1 MKPNVASRTRRALA
15 VAVGVWSVVSVQ
27 AADPAPGTPQ
37 VAAEAST
44 LANPSLG
51 SPPIQ
56 KRMLD
61 PMQVI
66 RLPIARDRLTTVRFP
81 GPISHLESA
90 LVSTE
95 PHPEALFLLS
105 FHPGEAFFSLRALA
119 SGAATSLNVVW
130 KKQTFVLE
138 LVESTSPWLSVV
150 FEDPPPVRSQSSPGS
165 ISPSRLLGRLDL
177 AKSYALLKQQHPSA
191 VAGIQA
197 SRPNT
202 LRDYGD
208 YTIRTEEVFRFEAD
222 DTLVFRVVLRNKTST
237 PIQYLPASLM
247 VRIGERI
254 YHQSI
259 TDAGGVMPPGTDVPV
274 YFALTG
280 SADGTRA
287 DLSLKND
294 FFVLLNR
301 IPQPSAPPLAQMTP
315 VPAPAPSA
323 LAPSVGPTPRTP
335 PRVPADPRQG
345 IVLEQS
351 IRVGGPCYRLR
362 DLPKPPKP
370 APSGYRKQT
379 F

>member
-1 MKPNVASRTRRALA
+1 
-15 VAVGVWSVVSVQ
+15 
-27 AADPAPGTPQ
+27 
-37 VAAEAST
+37 
-44 LANPSLG
+44 
-51 SPPIQ
+51 
-56 KRMLD
+56 MLD
-61 PMQVI
+61 TMQVI

-90 LVSTE
+90 LVATE

-165 ISPSRLLGRLDL
+165 ISPARLLGRLDL

-301 IPQPSAPPLAQMTP
+301 IPQPSAPPLAQVTT

-335 PRVPADPRQG
+335 PRVPADPRRG
-345 IVLEQS
+345 IVVETS
-351 IRVGGPCYRLR
+351 TNVCGECYY
-362 DLPKPPKP
+362 PPKARRP
-370 APSGYRKQT
+370 GTSWFRKQT